1 MPSWRNRVPALDEQ
15 DARSSDELR
24 AYPILY
30 VDDEPQNLVTL
41 RYALDDRFTILTAQ
55 DGNQAIQMLNRENVA
70 VLLCDQRMPGMSGVE
85 VCRYVSEHKPEVV
98 RIILTAYAD
107 LQTAVDAIN
116 LGQVLRYVTKPWR
129 NDELVDILQSAIELV
144 RLRQTVGQLQAR
156 VLRGLH
162 PPLLEAALRQVA
174 NDLHVPIAQLGMNSE
189 QVDDLIEAGLLNW
202 NSPERA
208 LELLRH
214 AQSTHREAREPM
226 RALRDAVAR
235 LGRGQGR
242 PSDRPTAPCDV
253 VRVVRAAERIAGPLR
268 QRGLRVELVLSAS
281 PVVRMEASD
290 LGQVLLHLLMNAAQ
304 ALERRPE
311 PGVISVTV
319 SADAGACEIAVS
331 DDGPGFGNLDL
342 DSIFDMGVTTRPDSA
357 GVGLAMVK
365 HLVQQAGGT
374 VFADRPVAGGARVVV
389 RLPRLR

>member
-1 MPSWRNRVPALDEQ
+1 MSSS
-15 DARSSDELR
+15 RSSFPAQGEQGPRRSEEYR

-55 DGNQAIQMLNRENVA
+55 NGNQAIQMLDREDVA

-85 VCRYVSEHKPEVV
+85 VCRYVSERKPDVV

-107 LQTAVDAIN
+107 LQTAMDAIN
-116 LGQVLRYVTKPWR
+116 QGQVLRYVTKPWR
-129 NDELVDILQSAIELV
+129 NEELADILQSAIELV
-144 RLRQTVGQLQAR
+144 RLRQTVGHLQAR

-162 PPLLEAALRQVA
+162 PPMLEAALRQIA
-174 NDLHVPIAQLGMNSE
+174 HDLHVPLSQLGMNAE

-202 NSPERA
+202 DSPQRA
-208 LELLRH
+208 LELLKH
-214 AQSTHREAREPM
+214 AQTTHREAREPL

-268 QRGLRVELVLSAS
+268 ERGVQVQLLLTAT
-281 PVVRMEASD
+281 PVVRMDPSD
-290 LGQVLLHLLMNAAQ
+290 LGQILLHLLMNATQ
-304 ALERRPE
+304 AIERRPGA
-311 PGVISVTV
+311 GVISVAV
-319 SADAGACEIAVS
+319 SADAGACEIAVR
-331 DDGPGFGNLDL
+331 DDGPGFGDLDL
-342 DSIFDMGVTTRPDSA
+342 ERIFDMGVTAQADAA
-357 GVGLAMVK
+357 GIGLAMVR

-374 VFADRPVAGGARVVV
+374 VFADRPPGGGARVVV

>member
-1 MPSWRNRVPALDEQ
+1 MSSWRSTVPVIDEQ
-15 DARSSDELR
+15 GSGSSDELR

-41 RYALDDRFTILTAQ
+41 RYALDDRFTVLTAQ
-55 DGNQAIQMLNRENVA
+55 DGPQALQVLERENVA
-70 VLLCDQRMPGMSGVE
+70 VLLCDQRMPGMTGVE
-85 VCRYVSEHKPEVV
+85 VCRHVSQHKPEVV

-116 LGQVLRYVTKPWR
+116 HGQVLRYVTKPWR
-129 NDELVDILQSAIELV
+129 NDELVDILSSAIELV
-144 RLRQTVGQLQAR
+144 RLRQTVGHLQAR

-174 NDLHVPIAQLGMNSE
+174 KDLHVPVAQLNMNAE

-202 NSPERA
+202 DSPERA
-208 LELLRH
+208 FELLRH
-214 AQSTHREAREPM
+214 AQTTHREGREPL
-226 RALRDAVAR
+226 RGLRDAVSK

-253 VRVVRAAERIAGPLR
+253 VRVVRAAERIAAPLR
-268 QRGLRVELVLSAS
+268 QRGVRVQLLLTAA

-304 ALERRPE
+304 SLERRGE
-311 PGVISVTV
+311 PGVISVSVT
-319 SADAGACEIAVS
+319 ADAATCEIAVT
-331 DDGPGFGNLDL
+331 DDGPGFGTLDL
-342 DSIFDMGVTTRPDSA
+342 TSIFDVGVTTRSDAA
-357 GVGLAMVK
+357 GLGLAMVK

-374 VFADRPVAGGARVVV
+374 VFADRPDGGGARVVV